1 MSVTEEI
8 KSRLDI
14 VDIVSE
20 TVSLRK
26 SGRNYA
32 GFCPFHSNTRTPAFY
47 VFPETQ
53 TWRCFGACA
62 EGGDLFSYVMKKEGW
77 DFREA
82 LEQMARRAGV
92 TLEDRRPQDKAQV
105 AAEQKQTDLLSAAAD
120 YFHMLLMHAPEA
132 DHARHYVREREL
144 TDETLAEFRLGF
156 ALNGWDKCRTHFNE
170 QGYDDQDL
178 LDAGLLTE
186 NEERGTRYD
195 RFRNRLMIPIR
206 DVNGRVVGFGARTLE
221 KDGIPKYLNSPQTE
235 LFDKSSL
242 LFGLDTAKRHI
253 REARQVVIVEGYMDV
268 MQGWQH
274 GFRNMVAQ
282 MGTALTERQLQLL
295 KRYTKRFV
303 LALDADAAGAKATLR
318 GLQVARETLDHD
330 VEVRFDAQ
338 GLVRHE
344 ARLQADI
351 QVVTLPEGNDP
362 DKIIRTQPE
371 LWPQLLAK
379 SQPVVAYVIEVLTR
393 DLDMGDA
400 KGKTAVAQQVIP
412 LIKDIQDPVER
423 DHYWQQLARTLR
435 IDERALRQVRIES
448 KPRQRQQPRPPQRG
462 AIGEPPPPTLDMPPE
477 PDMFWPEEAQP
488 VVKKRLRVR
497 PSDKYHREA
506 YFLRQCMKYP
516 EMVRRVNQLLQRMEQ
531 GVVSAQDF
539 ALQEDRL
546 IFQQIM
552 QIAIDAAFVAGED
565 LCDSLDDDVLQ
576 SRLQVLRTLI
586 PEPPASLDKLPDKLA
601 LSVLQWR
608 QDSLEGR
615 VQEIKLLV
623 QEAAYKAVDEPG
635 SDVLHLYQQQAS
647 ELARSKVLITR
658 AINSMS
664 AVQRRRAADGGG
676 YGRLQK

>member
-20 TVSLRK
+20 SVSLRK
-26 SGRNYA
+26 SGRNFA

-92 TLEDRRPQDKAQV
+92 ALEDRRPMDKAQQ
-105 AAEQKQTDLLSAAAD
+105 ATEQKQTDLLAAAAD

-132 DHARHYVREREL
+132 EHARHYVHEREL

-156 ALNGWDKCRTHFNE
+156 ALNAWDKCRTHFNE
-170 QGYDDQDL
+170 QGYSDQDL

-186 NEERGTRYD
+186 NEERGRRYD

-221 KDGIPKYLNSPQTE
+221 KDGIPKYLNSPQTD

-242 LFGLDTAKRHI
+242 LFGLDMAKRHI

-379 SQPVVAYVIEVLTR
+379 SQPVVAYVIGVLTW

-435 IDERALRQVRIES
+435 IDERALRQVRVPS
-448 KPRQRQQPRPPQRG
+448 KPRRPV
-462 AIGEPPPPTLDMPPE
+462 IDEPHQASLNIPPE
-477 PDMFWPEEAQP
+477 PDAPWPEEARP
-488 VVKKRLRVR
+488 ANKKVKVR
-497 PSDKYHREA
+497 PSDKYFRET

-516 EMVRRVNQLLQRMEQ
+516 EVVRRVNQLLQRMEQ
-531 GVVSAQDF
+531 SVVSAEDF
-539 ALQEDRL
+539 GLQEDRL
-546 IFQQIM
+546 LFQHLM
-552 QIAIDAAFVAGED
+552 QVVIDGAFVTGED

-576 SRLQVLRTLI
+576 SRLQIVRTLN
-586 PEPPASLDKLPDKLA
+586 PEPPASLDKLPDALA
-601 LSVLQWR
+601 LSVLKWR
-608 QDSLEGR
+608 RDHLKGR
-615 VQEIKLLV
+615 SQEIKLLA
-623 QEAAYKAVDEPG
+623 QEVAEG
-635 SDVLHLYQQQAS
+635 SQPDVMRLYLQQES
-647 ELARSKVLITR
+647 ELALTKRRIDQ

-664 AVQRRRAADGGG
+664 AVQRRRVAEGGG
-676 YGRLQK
+676 NGRLHK

>member
-14 VDIVSE
+14 VDIISE
-20 TVSLRK
+20 SVSLRK
-26 SGRNYA
+26 SGRNFA
-32 GFCPFHSNTRTPAFY
+32 GFCPFHPNSRTPAFY

-62 EGGDLFSYVMKKEGW
+62 EGGDLFSFVMKKQGW

-92 TLEDRRPQDKAQV
+92 TLEDNRPVNKAKQD
-105 AAEQKQTDLLSAAAD
+105 AEQKSTDLLAAAAD
-120 YFHMLLMHAPEA
+120 YYYMLLMHAPEA
-132 DHARHYVREREL
+132 EEARRYVEERQL
-144 TDETLAEFRLGF
+144 SAETLETFRLGF
-156 ALNGWDKCRTHFNE
+156 ALNSWDSCRTHFNE
-170 QGYDDQDL
+170 QGYSDQDL
-178 LDAGLLTE
+178 LEAGLLTE

-242 LFGLDTAKRHI
+242 LYGLDMAKRAI

-268 MQGWQH
+268 MQGWQQGYH
-274 GFRNMVAQ
+274 NMVAQ

-330 VEVRFDAQ
+330 VEVRFDAR
-338 GLVRHE
+338 GLVRYE

-351 QVVTLPEGNDP
+351 HVVTLPEGNDP
-362 DKIIRTQPE
+362 DKILRTNPD
-371 LWPQLLAK
+371 LWPKLLAQA
-379 SQPVVAYVIEVLTR
+379 QPVVAYVIGVLTQ

-435 IDERALRQVRIES
+435 IDERALRQVQLPQSSRP
-448 KPRQRQQPRPPQRG
+448 PRQRGVIDVPQQG
-462 AIGEPPPPTLDMPPE
+462 ALNLPPE
-477 PDMFWPEEAQP
+477 PDAPWPEE
-488 VVKKRLRVR
+488 VR
-497 PSDKYHREA
+497 TMPKVRIRPLNQHFREA
-506 YFLRQCMKYP
+506 NFLRQCMAHP
-516 EMVRRVNQLLQRMEQ
+516 QIVGRVNQLLQRMEQ
-531 GVVSAQDF
+531 EVVSAGDF
-539 ALQEDRL
+539 SLQEDRL
-546 IFQQIM
+546 LWQHVM
-552 QIAIDAAFVAGED
+552 QVVIDGAFVTEGD
-565 LCDSLDDDVLQ
+565 LCDSLDDDFLQ
-576 SRLQVLRTLI
+576 SRLQILRTISPI
-586 PEPPASLDKLPDKLA
+586 PAASLDKLPDTLA

-608 QDSLEGR
+608 QDQVKSLS
-615 VQEIKLLV
+615 QEIRQLV
-623 QEAAYKAVDEPG
+623 QEVSRE
-635 SDVLHLYQQQAS
+635 SDVETLQLYQKQVH
-647 ELARSKVLITR
+647 ELALNKRRIDK
-658 AINSMS
+658 AIASMS
-664 AVQRRRAADGGG
+664 ALQRRRAEGE
-676 YGRLQK
+676 Y